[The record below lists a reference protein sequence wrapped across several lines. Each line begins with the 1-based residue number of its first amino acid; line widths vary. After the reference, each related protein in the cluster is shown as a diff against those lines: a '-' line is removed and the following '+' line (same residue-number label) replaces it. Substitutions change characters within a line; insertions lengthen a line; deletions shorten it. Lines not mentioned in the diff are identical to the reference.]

1 MTAPVGYEEN
11 GGTTCGSPRTGSAG
25 ALGATNAGRAAAAP
39 RALVPIYRFHPRIAR
54 RSLYGFKMAVPAPAP
69 KKFLWGA
76 RRNERKP
83 AVYGQATPNA
93 PAPNE
98 GRSGTEVLALVG
110 RDGQCQRKPGAMPS
124 PCLRRGSA

>member
-39 RALVPIYRFHPRIAR
+39 RALVPVYRLHPRIAR

-76 RRNERKP
+76 RPEWVGACRLW
-83 AVYGQATPNA
+83 
-93 PAPNE
+93 
-98 GRSGTEVLALVG
+98 SGDTQCARPQRGALLNEVLALVG